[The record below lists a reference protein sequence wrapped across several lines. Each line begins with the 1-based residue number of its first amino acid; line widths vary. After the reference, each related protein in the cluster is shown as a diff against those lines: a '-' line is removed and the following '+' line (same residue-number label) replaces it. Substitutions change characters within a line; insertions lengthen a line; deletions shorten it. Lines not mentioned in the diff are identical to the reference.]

1 MNLMNTALTKVLVV
15 DDMMTMR
22 KLVIRSLKEIGFQDI
37 SEAADGVQAW
47 QILSTSGSNFGLVV
61 SDWNMPNCTGLDLL
75 KRVRSDSRYKNM
87 PFVLVTAE
95 SEKAQVVEAIKT
107 GVSAYVIK
115 PFDTETLKAKL
126 EEAQSKT
133 AG

>member
-1 MNLMNTALTKVLVV
+1 MSNAGIKVLVV

-22 KLVIRSLKEIGFQDI
+22 KLVIRSLKELGFEDI
-37 SEAADGVQAW
+37 SEAEDGAKAW
-47 QILSTSGSNFGLVV
+47 QLLSAGSSQYGLVV

-75 KRVRSDSRYKNM
+75 KRVRGDSRYKTT
-87 PFVLVTAE
+87 PFILVTAE
-95 SEKAQVVEAIKT
+95 SEKTQVIEALKS

-115 PFDTETLKAKL
+115 PFDTPTLKTKL
-126 EEAQSKT
+126 EEAQQK